1 MNDIDNFAL
10 LDDLKEL
17 LRQVDL
23 GDTEQVRS
31 ELQDIIDR
39 VQADCDEK
47 HRIYLERVERYL
59 GHVDSAL
66 KTKGP
71 WSTKRDK

>member
-1 MNDIDNFAL
+1 MTDIDNFAL
-10 LDDLKEL
+10 LNDLKEL
-17 LRQVDL
+17 LRQVDF

-47 HRIYLERVERYL
+47 HRIYLERVARYM
-59 GHVDSAL
+59 GHVDSAVD
-66 KTKGP
+66 TKG
-71 WSTKRDK
+71 DK

>member
-1 MNDIDNFAL
+1 MTDIDNFAL
-10 LDDLKEL
+10 LNDLKEL
-17 LRQVDL
+17 LRQLDN

-31 ELQDIIDR
+31 ELKDIIDR

-47 HRIYLERVERYL
+47 HRIYLERVERYM

-66 KTKGP
+66 NTKG
-71 WSTKRDK
+71 DK

>member
-1 MNDIDNFAL
+1 MTDIDNFAL
-10 LDDLKEL
+10 LNDLKEL
-17 LRQVDL
+17 LRQLDL

-47 HRIYLERVERYL
+47 HRIYLERVARYM
-59 GHVDSAL
+59 GHVDSAVDA
-66 KTKGP
+66 KG
-71 WSTKRDK
+71 DK

>member
-1 MNDIDNFAL
+1 MTELDHFAL
-10 LDDLKEL
+10 LNDLKSVLDLIDNDEL
-17 LRQVDL
+17 ETAR
-23 GDTEQVRS
+23 TELKDV
-31 ELQDIIDR
+31 IDR

-66 KTKGP
+66 E
-71 WSTKRDK
+71 DKK

>member
-1 MNDIDNFAL
+1 MTDIDNFAL
-10 LDDLKEL
+10 LNDLKEL
-17 LRQVDL
+17 LKQVDL

-31 ELQDIIDR
+31 ELQDIIDQ

-47 HRIYLERVERYL
+47 HRIYLERVEKYL

-66 KTKGP
+66 K
-71 WSTKRDK
+71 DKEQG

>member
-1 MNDIDNFAL
+1 MTDIDNFAL
-10 LDDLKEL
+10 LNDLKEL
-17 LRQVDL
+17 LRQLDN

-47 HRIYLERVERYL
+47 HRIYLERVERYMN
-59 GHVDSAL
+59 HVDSAL
-66 KTKGP
+66 KD
-71 WSTKRDK
+71 RE

>member
-1 MNDIDNFAL
+1 MTDIDNFAL
-10 LDDLKEL
+10 LNELKEL

-31 ELQDIIDR
+31 ELINIIDQ
-39 VQADCDEK
+39 VQADCDER
-47 HRIYLERVERYL
+47 HRIYLERVERYM

-66 KTKGP
+66 
-71 WSTKRDK
+71 STKSDK

>member
-1 MNDIDNFAL
+1 MTDIDNFAL
-10 LDDLKEL
+10 LNDLKEL
-17 LRQVDL
+17 LRQLDL
-23 GDTEQVRS
+23 GDTEQVRN

-47 HRIYLERVERYL
+47 HRIYLERVERYM

-66 KTKGP
+66 K
-71 WSTKRDK
+71 DKKQE

>member
-1 MNDIDNFAL
+1 MTQLDHFEL
-10 LDDLKEL
+10 LNDLKKL
-17 LRQVDL
+17 LERVDG
-23 GDTEQVRS
+23 GDIEQVRT

-47 HRIYLERVERYL
+47 HRIYLERVERYM

-66 KTKGP
+66 K
-71 WSTKRDK
+71 DKKQG

>member
-10 LDDLKEL
+10 LNDLKEL

>member
-1 MNDIDNFAL
+1 MTDIDNFAL
-10 LDDLKEL
+10 LNDLKEL

-31 ELQDIIDR
+31 ELQDIIDQ
-39 VQADCDEK
+39 VQADCDER
-47 HRIYLERVERYL
+47 HRIYLERVERYM

-66 KTKGP
+66 NTKG
-71 WSTKRDK
+71 DK